1 MGKGFLTA
9 VFAVGLIA
17 AIGTAAH
24 LYNGGNFVRLAQG
37 AEVQGSEISRPD
49 RSRGNA
55 TFTVPDKWTE
65 HAEGRVVVL
74 DPPESDLHLAIVD
87 VAQAADA
94 KSAAAA
100 AWELYRAGASHPF
113 KLLTNNP
120 PRNGWDEEAVISY
133 ETSPNEH
140 LFVLSVA
147 RRKGAAWTVMIID
160 GSQSTFEKRA
170 AAVSLVITSLR
181 PAGYVRESFAGKPA
195 HPLDPARVAALVE
208 FVRTSA
214 DELGV
219 PGAGLALIDHGKI
232 VFEGGVGVRE
242 MGKAQPVDA
251 HTRFMIASN
260 TKGMSTLLLAELVDE
275 GKLRWDEPAIEAY
288 PAFRLGSAATTQQ
301 TLIRH
306 LVCACTGL
314 PRKDFEWLFS
324 TTAKTPASDTFAQLA
339 ATEPT
344 SGFGEVYQYNN
355 LMASAAGYIGGHIV
369 HPELEL
375 GAAYDAAMQEKIFS
389 PLGMNDTTFSMAR
402 ALGTDHASPHGKNV
416 DGKLQLASQDINY
429 AIAPFRPA
437 GGAWSSA
444 HDMILYVRNEL
455 TEGVLPDGRRLVS
468 ASNLLERRRRGVQIG
483 EDHWY
488 GMGLTED
495 STWGVPVIHHGGSLV
510 GYKSDFF
517 VIPSAQVGAVILTNA
532 EAGGF
537 MLRPFMR
544 RLLEVLYDG
553 RDEAAGDVEAVT
565 KQLEAQRVE
574 LRSRLIVPPAAADLA
589 QLAPAYVNP
598 DLGHIVVRRD
608 RAITR
613 FRADAFSSAVA
624 SRHND
629 DGTVSFVAID
639 PGVQGLN
646 FVVGTDAGKRTLTT
660 RDAQH
665 TYVFTETAR

>member
-1 MGKGFLTA
+1 MRKSSLAA
-9 VFAVGLIA
+9 VFAVGLIN
-17 AIGTAAH
+17 AIGTSAR
-24 LYNGGNFVRLAQG
+24 LYNSGDLVPPAQG
-37 AEVQGSEISRPD
+37 AEVQSSEINRPY
-49 RSRGNA
+49 RIRGNA

-65 HAEGRVVVL
+65 HTQGPVVVL
-74 DPPESDLHLAIVD
+74 DPPEGDLHLAIID
-87 VAQAADA
+87 VAQAVDA

-100 AWELYRAGASHPF
+100 AWQLYRAGASHPF
-113 KLLTNNP
+113 KLLTTDP

-147 RRKGAAWTVMIID
+147 RRKGAAWTVTIIE
-160 GSQSTFEKRA
+160 GNQGTFEKRA
-170 AAVSLVITSLR
+170 AAVSLVVTSLR
-181 PAGYVRESFAGKPA
+181 PAGYVRETFVGRPA
-195 HPLDPARVAALVE
+195 HPLDGARVAALLD
-208 FVRTSA
+208 FVRKSA
-214 DELGV
+214 NELNV
-219 PGAGLALIDHGKI
+219 PGVGLALIDRGKI

-242 MGKAQPVDA
+242 MGKPEPVDA
-251 HTRFMIASN
+251 HTLFMVASN
-260 TKGMSTLLLAELVDE
+260 TKGMSTLLLAKLVDE
-275 GKLRWDEPAIEAY
+275 GKLRWDEPVIEAY
-288 PAFRLGSAATTQQ
+288 PAFRLGSAATTQK

-324 TTAKTPASDTFAQLA
+324 TTAKTPAAETFVQLA

-369 HPELEL
+369 HPEMEL
-375 GAAYDAAMQEKIFS
+375 GAAYDAAMQEKVFG

-402 ALGTDHASPHGKNV
+402 ALATDHASPHGKNV
-416 DGKLQLASQDINY
+416 DGKLQLTSQHINY
-429 AIAPFRPA
+429 AIIPFRPA

-455 TEGVLPDGRRLVS
+455 AEGVLPGGRRLVS

-495 STWGVPVIHHGGSLV
+495 STWGVPVIHHGGSLA
-510 GYKSDFF
+510 GYRSDFF
-517 VIPSAQVGAVILTNA
+517 AIPSAQVGAVVLTNA
-532 EAGGF
+532 ESGGF

-553 RDEAAGDVEAVT
+553 RDEAGGDVAAVAR
-565 KQLEAQRVE
+565 QLDAQRVE
-574 LRSRLIVPPAAADLA
+574 YRRWLILPPAAADLA
-589 QLAPAYVNP
+589 QLAPAYANP
-598 DLGHIVVRRD
+598 DLGHIVVQKD
-608 RAITR
+608 GATTR

-629 DGTVSFVAID
+629 DGTLSFVTID
-639 PGVQGLN
+639 PAITGLN
-646 FVVGTDAGKRTLTT
+646 FVVGSNAGKRTLTT
-660 RDAQH
+660 RDGQH
-665 TYVFTETAR
+665 TYVFTETLR

>member
-1 MGKGFLTA
+1 MRKGILTA
-9 VFAVGLIA
+9 VIAVGLIIPGIA
-17 AIGTAAH
+17 AY
-24 LYNGGNFVRLAQG
+24 LYNTRSSYPLTPG
-37 AEVQGSEISRPD
+37 ADGQSSHVNRPD
-49 RSRGNA
+49 PVHGNA
-55 TFTVPDKWTE
+55 TFTVPDGWTE
-65 HAEGRVVVL
+65 QAKGPVVIL
-74 DPPESDLHLAIVD
+74 SPPESDLHVAIVD
-87 VAQAADA
+87 VPRAMDA

-100 AWELYRAGASHPF
+100 AWELYRAGTAHPF
-113 KLLTNNP
+113 KLLTNDP

-140 LFVLSVA
+140 LFLRTVA
-147 RRKGAAWTVMIID
+147 RRKASSWNVTIID
-160 GSQSTFEKRA
+160 GSESTFEKRA
-170 AAVSLVITSLR
+170 AAVSLVITSIR

-195 HPLDPARVAALVE
+195 HSLDAGRVAALLE
-208 FVRTSA
+208 FARKSA

-219 PGAGLALIDHGKI
+219 PGIGLALIDHGKI
-232 VFEGGVGVRE
+232 VFEGGIGVRE
-242 MGKAQPVDA
+242 MGKPAAVDA

-260 TKGMSTLLLAELVDE
+260 TKGMTTLLLAELVDE
-275 GKLRWDEPAIEAY
+275 GKLRWDEPVVEAY
-288 PAFRLGSAATTQQ
+288 PAFRLGNTATTQK

-324 TTAKTPASDTFAQLA
+324 TTAKTPPADTFVQLA
-339 ATEPT
+339 ATQPT

-369 HPELEL
+369 HPDLEL
-375 GAAYDAAMQEKIFS
+375 GAAYDAAMQEKVFG
-389 PLGMNDTTFSMAR
+389 PLGMKDTTFSMAR
-402 ALGTDHASPHGKNV
+402 ALASDHASPHGKNV

-468 ASNLLERRRRGVQIG
+468 AANLLERRRRGVQIG

-495 STWGVPVIHHGGSLV
+495 STWGVPVIHHGGALV

-517 VIPSAQVGAVILTNA
+517 VIPPAQVGAVILTNA

-553 RDEAAGDVEAVT
+553 RDEAAGDIAAVA
-565 KQLEAQRVE
+565 KQLEAQQVE
-574 LRSRLIVPPAAADLA
+574 FRRRLVLPPPAADLA
-589 QLAPAYVNP
+589 QLAPAYLNP
-598 DLGHIVVRRD
+598 DLGHIVVQTNG
-608 RAITR
+608 ATTR
-613 FRADAFSSAVA
+613 FRANAFSSAVA

-629 DGTVSFVAID
+629 DGTVSFVTID
-639 PGVQGLN
+639 PGIAGLN
-646 FVVGTDAGKRTLTT
+646 FVVGSNAGKRTLTT

-665 TYVFTETAR
+665 TYVFTESGR